1 MNMNKKQVK
10 LSVKD
15 LLDEIKRIKGESGT
29 LILSKEIYTSDEVN
43 RIRKELQDYLDKI
56 K

>member
-1 MNMNKKQVK
+1 MNKQEVR
-10 LSVKD
+10 STVQE
-15 LLDEIKRIKGESGT
+15 LLDKIKQIKGESGT
-29 LILSKEIYTSDEVN
+29 LILNKEIYTSDEVN

>member
-1 MNMNKKQVK
+1 MNKKQVK

-15 LLDEIKRIKGESGT
+15 LLDEIKKIKGESGM
-29 LILSKEIYTSDEVN
+29 LILKKENYTKEELDL
-43 RIRKELQDYLDKI
+43 IRKELQDYLDKI

>member
-1 MNMNKKQVK
+1 MNKKQVE

-15 LLDEIKRIKGESGT
+15 LLDKIKRIKGESGM
-29 LILSKEIYTSDEVN
+29 LILKKNNYTEEEVAD
-43 RIRKELQDYLDKI
+43 IRKEIECYLDKI

>member
-1 MNMNKKQVK
+1 MNKQEVRSTVK
-10 LSVKD
+10 E
-15 LLDEIKRIKGESGT
+15 LLDKIKEIKGKSGT

>member
-1 MNMNKKQVK
+1 MNKQDVK
-10 LSVKD
+10 NSVQD
-15 LLDEIKRIKGESGT
+15 LLDKIKEIKGKPGT
-29 LILSKEIYTSDEVN
+29 LILNKEIYTSDEVN

>member
-1 MNMNKKQVK
+1 MNRQEVRY
-10 LSVKD
+10 SVKD
-15 LLDEIKRIKGESGT
+15 LLDKIKEIKGESGT
-29 LILSKEIYTSDEVN
+29 LILNKEIYTSDEVN

>member
-1 MNMNKKQVK
+1 MNKQEVK
-10 LSVKD
+10 NSVKD
-15 LLDEIKRIKGESGT
+15 LLNEIKKITGESGT
-29 LILSKEIYTSDEVN
+29 LILRNENYSSDEVN

>member
-1 MNMNKKQVK
+1 MNKQEVRSTVK
-10 LSVKD
+10 E
-15 LLDEIKRIKGESGT
+15 LLDKIKEIKGESGT
-29 LILSKEIYTSDEVN
+29 LILNKEIYTSDEVN